1 MRDYTKI
8 EAELNK
14 YDVPLVFH
22 DMIVVNV
29 KFEDDSIAIRFALAK
44 YLDEFNIL
52 EDDKHYAI
60 LEVKY
65 KGVQIEKLNMQ
76 GVINFRGLSVLD
88 LSNEPNDVILLNLY
102 EDAYDCYFSVYFK
115 YESFKWKIIDIITEE
130 ELDTFDTSF
139 NNEQLYNLQNVELPE
154 WAKL

>member
-1 MRDYTKI
+1 MRDYTKS
-8 EAELNK
+8 EAKLNK
-14 YDVPLVFH
+14 FDVPLVFH

-65 KGVQIEKLNMQ
+65 KGVQIEKLNM
-76 GVINFRGLSVLD
+76 
-88 LSNEPNDVILLNLY
+88 
-102 EDAYDCYFSVYFK
+102 
-115 YESFKWKIIDIITEE
+115 
-130 ELDTFDTSF
+130 
-139 NNEQLYNLQNVELPE
+139 
-154 WAKL
+154 